1 MDIAFIG
8 LGQLGWPIA
17 ERLLDQGYALSVFDV
32 SREALEK
39 AQQRGARI
47 APNASAAAKKA
58 SVVFT
63 CLPDTA
69 TLIETIE
76 LLFSNMAI
84 GAIVA
89 DLSTTTPLVAQKL
102 AATGEKFGIAFADC
116 PVSGGVAAAKTGT
129 LCTMIGAMP
138 AVYTQLDPF
147 LSAFTQYRH
156 HLGPPGSGQAAKLAH
171 QLLFS
176 SLLVA
181 LREAKTLAESFGI
194 AKKELFEVLGHC
206 VAPNQVLDMLSFFMK
221 HPAPSGGLALI
232 EKDLALIEET
242 ARHLDLQ
249 LEMLEKTKQ
258 IFTSFQHAN
267 PDEHDLFSIVL
278 K

>member
-1 MDIAFIG
+1 
-8 LGQLGWPIA
+8 
-17 ERLLDQGYALSVFDV
+17 
-32 SREALEK
+32 
-39 AQQRGARI
+39 
-47 APNASAAAKKA
+47 
-58 SVVFT
+58 
-63 CLPDTA
+63 
-69 TLIETIE
+69 
-76 LLFSNMAI
+76 
-84 GAIVA
+84 
-89 DLSTTTPLVAQKL
+89 
-102 AATGEKFGIAFADC
+102 
-116 PVSGGVAAAKTGT
+116 
-129 LCTMIGAMP
+129 MIGAMP